1 MLDNAKI
8 NDFIS
13 DAFEDTLHA
22 KRIASLANAVQGAI
36 HPTFRTIFRNKIA
49 YHYNTYRHHSL
60 KPTSDLTRAEK
71 WAL

>member
-13 DAFEDTLHA
+13 DAFEDNLHA

-36 HPTFRTIFRNKIA
+36 HDVDGSGKVAVT
-49 YHYNTYRHHSL
+49 
-60 KPTSDLTRAEK
+60 
-71 WAL
+71 